1 MDTLLII
8 AIIGVAVF
16 VGIASKKFYD
26 KPYVLNFGIAALM
39 LLLVLQSLIMQPITV
54 LGYIAIAVC
63 SIAFVFQ
70 VVIGYRNWK
79 GLDYSKA

>member
-1 MDTLLII
+1 MDMLLFI

-26 KPYVLNFGIAALM
+26 KPHILNFGLAVLM
-39 LLLVLQSLIMQPITV
+39 LLLVVQSLVMQPISL
-54 LGYIAIAVC
+54 LGYIAIVVC

-79 GLDYSKA
+79 GQDYSKA